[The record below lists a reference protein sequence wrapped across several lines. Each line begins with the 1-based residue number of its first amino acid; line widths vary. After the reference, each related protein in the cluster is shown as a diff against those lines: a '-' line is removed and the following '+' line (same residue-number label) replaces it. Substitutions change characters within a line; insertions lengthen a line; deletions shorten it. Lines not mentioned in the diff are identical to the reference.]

1 MADRANRRRQS
12 ISWCRKV
19 ERESTA
25 RAHVVARR
33 SGREEIEQWEGEYVK
48 YEGEKNRPSGLEA
61 MQSMEQAGKQASR
74 QAGKQRSRQAPP
86 ARQPREPKRNCTGK

>member
-74 QAGKQRSRQAPP
+74 QAALASSTSSETAQRAQ
-86 ARQPREPKRNCTGK
+86 T